1 MKIGKIKFVISAIL
15 VAALVPNLFMPPI
28 INEDTPRVPAVF
40 VPHAFVSWLNGKYAL
55 NDSTVV
61 DVYGGDLG
69 IVTKY
74 QGRFYYI
81 FGDTFGFNGTDWR
94 SNTMAWS
101 TDTNPVDGVVVNGWI
116 VNDSTHLA
124 RALFEPKHKING
136 AEYTTIPTTAI
147 TDGNK
152 FYIYYMDINNW
163 GVAGVYN
170 CNNASIA
177 ASSDGIHFTRISNMS
192 WPGDSNFVMFAHVLS
207 LNDADNATGYE
218 YLLATP
224 AGRYYSA
231 YLLRVPQGQELNQSA
246 YSYYVGLDGQG
257 NPQWNDDMSSAVSV
271 FDRPVGEMS
280 VMWDK
285 YLQRYVAMYIEHYTA
300 TIVLRTSKTLW
311 GPWSDQIGVLNY
323 KEFWGLYGSFMQPDL
338 VENEGQ
344 VVYFVVSQWWPTY
357 ATCFWK
363 ANLTSLLQ
371 S

>member
-1 MKIGKIKFVISAIL
+1 MKRTRIVIAAVFL
-15 VAALVPNLFMPPI
+15 VALVPNLFMAPLLYA
-28 INEDTPRVPAVF
+28 NTPRVPEVF

-74 QGRFYYI
+74 QGRYYYI
-81 FGDTFGFNGTDWR
+81 FGDTFGVNSTNWR
-94 SNTMAWS
+94 SNVMAWS
-101 TDTNPVDGVVVNGWI
+101 TDTNPADGIVINDWI
-116 VNDSTHLA
+116 VNDSTHKA
-124 RALFEPKHKING
+124 RALFEPKQKINE
-136 AEYTTIPTTAI
+136 AEYTTIPTTSI
-147 TDGNK
+147 THGNK
-152 FYIYYMDINNW
+152 FYIYYMDINSW
-163 GVAGVYN
+163 GAAGVYY

-177 ASSDGIHFTRISNMS
+177 ASTDGVHFTRISNVS

-207 LNDADNATGYE
+207 LNDADNATGNE

-224 AGRYYSA
+224 AGRYDAA
-231 YLLRVPQGQELNQSA
+231 YLLRVPTGQELNMTA
-246 YSYYVGLDGQG
+246 YCYYSGLDPQG
-257 NPQWNDDMSSAVSV
+257 NPRWSRDMSAAISV

-280 VMWDK
+280 VMWDQ

-311 GPWSDQIGVLNY
+311 GPWSNRIGILNFN
-323 KEFWGLYGSFMQPDL
+323 EFWGLYGSFMHPDL
-338 VENEGQ
+338 VENQGQ
-344 VVYFVVSQWWPTY
+344 VVYFVVSQWWPVY

-363 ANLTSLLQ
+363 TNLTSLLQ